1 MDLNEYQKAALGTL
15 LEPGRMPVLY
25 PVLGLAGETGE
36 VVDKVKKVIR
46 DHNGDYSPER
56 RREIAT
62 ELGDVLWYA
71 AVLAKDLGYELEEVA
86 RMNIEKI
93 YRRKHNGTIHGE
105 GDAR

>member
-1 MDLNEYQKAALGTL
+1 M
-15 LEPGRMPVLY
+15 LY

-46 DHNGDYSPER
+46 DYGGEYSAER
-56 RREIAT
+56 RRDIAM

-71 AVLAKDLGYELEEVA
+71 AVLANDLGYGLEDVA

-93 YRRKHNGTIHGE
+93 YRRKRSGKIHGE
-105 GDAR
+105 GDER